1 MLRAVASSDEV
12 TVREF
17 RPQDSSGVVALLN
30 EVFSEDDESFVPRT
44 LEQWAWLYEQNPE
57 GRQIIVSEDSG
68 GRIVGH
74 YAGIPYQT
82 LLQGRVGVSGQG
94 VDSMV
99 SREYRRGLKSEG
111 LFLRTAWRYFDTYG
125 CHPHNFY
132 TYGFPNKK
140 AMRIGT
146 RILKYIPIHAP
157 VPSLGRNLYS
167 RPDDMD
173 VEAGADPA
181 GEVVELDQFDA
192 RMDDLW
198 NRLRGEFAM
207 GTVRDARFLNWRYT
221 NCAFATYR
229 AFGLE
234 DGEGGLRCVYVSRA
248 NWTGP
253 PILALVELIAPDAD
267 LSGAARLIAHAVAQ
281 ARSTGQHRV
290 EVWIPPQR
298 ELYRFV
304 TEHGFTAEDSL
315 FNLCIKMHHPG
326 IDEDWIRNNW
336 YYSLG
341 DTDTF

>member
-1 MLRAVASSDEV
+1 MATSEEV
-12 TVREF
+12 RVREF
-17 RPQDSSGVVALLN
+17 CPDDAAGVVALLN
-30 EVFSEDDESFVPRT
+30 EVFSEDDDNYVPRT
-44 LEQWAWLYEQNPE
+44 LEQWAWIYEQNPQ
-57 GRQIIVSEDSG
+57 GNQIIVAEDPS

-99 SREYRRGLKSEG
+99 SKEYRRGLKSEG
-111 LFLRTAWRYFDTYG
+111 LFLRTAWKYFETFG
-125 CHPHNFY
+125 CHPQNFF

-146 RILKYIPIHAP
+146 RILKYLPIQAP

-167 RPDDMD
+167 RPDDRD
-173 VEAGADPA
+173 VNVGADPA
-181 GEVVELDQFDA
+181 GDVVELEGFDGRVDA
-192 RMDDLW
+192 LW
-198 NRLRGEFAM
+198 ERLRPEIAM
-207 GTVRDARFLNWRYT
+207 GAVRDSRFLNWRYGT
-221 NCAFATYR
+221 CPLAPYR

-234 DGEGGLRCVYVSRA
+234 DGGGGLRGLYVSRA

-253 PILALVELIAPDAD
+253 PILALVELLVPDAD
-267 LSGAARLIAHAVAQ
+267 LSGALRLVAHAVAQ

-290 EVWIPPQR
+290 EVWIPPHR
-298 ELYRFV
+298 DLYRV
-304 TEHGFTAEDSL
+304 VSENGFTPEDSL

-326 IDEDWIRNNW
+326 IEADWIRSNW